1 MAARV
6 MSRLG
11 WIIGILIVAFALA
24 ACAATGTAVTPTPTQ
39 TPAPGATAPA
49 ATAPAATAPAGTE
62 PSIASAAPGA
72 TSTPSPTTSDNA
84 GSPGPAATFHSD
96 LDLEALLPDTF
107 DGRPVSK
114 ESRTGIDMGATD
126 ANPILSKFGK
136 HPADLAAANGSTGST
151 VNQSGPSIG
160 VQRLR
165 GIPAGDV
172 LAAQLEQIPN
182 AKVSTVSLAGHDVT
196 YVEYGAW
203 PVWYYPT
210 GELLY
215 AIGFS
220 DEATAT
226 RFLAALP

>member
-1 MAARV
+1 MAAQVTSRV
-6 MSRLG
+6 GRF
-11 WIIGILIVAFALA
+11 VAIWMVALA
-24 ACAATGTAVTPTPTQ
+24 LAGCATTGTGATPTPASPP
-39 TPAPGATAPA
+39 PASAPA
-49 ATAPAATAPAGTE
+49 ASP
-62 PSIASAAPGA
+62 PSTTSPPPTA
-72 TSTPSPTTSDNA
+72 TSTPSPTLSDKS
-84 GSPGPAATFHSD
+84 GSPQPTATFHSD

-114 ESRTGIDMGATD
+114 ESRTGVDMGTTD

-136 HPADLAAANGSTGST
+136 HPADLAAASGSAGPTT
-151 VNQSGPSIG
+151 NQAALSIG

-165 GIPAGDV
+165 GVPAGDV
-172 LAAQLEQIPN
+172 LAVQLEQIQD
-182 AKVSTVSLAGHDVT
+182 AKVSTVSLAGHVVT
-196 YVEYGAW
+196 YVEGGAW

-226 RFLAALP
+226 RFFAKLP

>member
-1 MAARV
+1 MVARV

-11 WIIGILIVAFALA
+11 WIIAILIVAIALA
-24 ACAATGTAVTPTPTQ
+24 GCATTGTEVTPTPTQ
-39 TPAPGATAPA
+39 TSAPGATEPA
-49 ATAPAATAPAGTE
+49 ATAPAATAP
-62 PSIASAAPGA
+62 SIVSAAPGA
-72 TSTPSPTTSDNA
+72 TSASSPNVSDNA
-84 GSPGPAATFHSD
+84 GSPEPAATFHSD

-114 ESRTGIDMGATD
+114 ESRTGVDMGATD

-136 HPADLAAANGSTGST
+136 HPADLAAASGSTGST
-151 VNQSGPSIG
+151 ANQSGPSIG

-165 GIPAGDV
+165 GVPAGDV

-203 PVWYYPT
+203 PVWYYPS